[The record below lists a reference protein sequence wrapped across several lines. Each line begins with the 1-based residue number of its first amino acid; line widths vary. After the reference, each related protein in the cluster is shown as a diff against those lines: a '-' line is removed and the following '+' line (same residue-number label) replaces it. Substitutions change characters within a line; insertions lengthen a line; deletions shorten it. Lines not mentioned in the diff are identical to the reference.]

1 MIEGVVLILASTAAH
16 NGSAVLLAV
25 AARRV
30 SGTSSLLM
38 GAIQRTPG
46 LFAISLGGLGWLL
59 EVAALTFI
67 PLTLARIINVA
78 GLGLLLGLTRWT
90 LKEPLGY
97 KEFLGVSLI
106 ALGVAA
112 ASLAPPHLGD
122 ISPGPAQW
130 ALLLLILGSGSL
142 VPYALKA
149 LHRPVGAALGG
160 TAAGLAYA
168 LSGVLSKGVADAV
181 QSIEILPL
189 LLLTTGALVVSLLS
203 FSTELEALRTG
214 YASVVIP
221 VILAIHTVVPIA
233 CAPLLFGEAWPAGL
247 LPRVLLGSGIF
258 FALLGTVV
266 LSRSSDRVSAKQ

>member
-1 MIEGVVLILASTAAH
+1 MIEGIGLILASTAAH

-25 AARRV
+25 AARRH
-30 SGTSSLLM
+30 SGTSSLLV
-38 GAIQRTPG
+38 GAVRRVPG
-46 LFAISLGGLGWLL
+46 LFAIALGVLGWVL

-90 LKEPLGY
+90 LKEPLGR
-97 KEFLGVSLI
+97 KEALGVSLI

-112 ASLAPPHLGD
+112 ASFAPPRLGD
-122 ISPGPAQW
+122 TTPGLAQW
-130 ALLLLILGSGSL
+130 ALLLLVLGSGSM

-149 LHRPVGAALGG
+149 LGRPVRAVLGG

-168 LSGVLSKGVADAV
+168 LSGIFSKGVADAV
-181 QSIEILPL
+181 QPVEILPL
-189 LLLTTGALVVSLLS
+189 ILLTTGALVVSLLS
-203 FSTELEALRTG
+203 FATELEALRTG

-233 CAPLLFGEAWPAGL
+233 CAPLLFGEAWPADL
-247 LPRVLLGSGIF
+247 FPRVLLGGGIF

-266 LSRSSDRVSAKQ
+266 LSSSSDRMPAKQ